1 MRKVICYLVPNKI
14 AVDRDDFYNV
24 RLIAQGNGQVMQAVV
39 EKLVRYSVEKYGL
52 GSYQQNGNLFINDE
66 NQHKSIVNNLAANS

>member
-1 MRKVICYLVPNKI
+1 MKKVICYLAPNKI

-24 RLIAQGNGQVMQAVV
+24 RLIAQGSGQVMQAVV
-39 EKLVRYSVEKYGL
+39 EKFVRYSVDKYGL
-52 GSYQQNGNLFINDE
+52 GSYQQNVNLFINDE